1 VSADGMTP
9 WRLVRGTLVI
19 TVAVF
24 LLAPLAVVVII
35 SFSAAPFLQFP
46 PPGFSLRWYDQ
57 LFSTPAWTNALWVSV
72 QLMVPSSIVATVLGT
87 AASYGLVRGR
97 VPGATLITA
106 CLMLPIIVPGMI
118 TAAALFGIYRGLG
131 LNGTLT
137 GLIIGH
143 TVLLIPYVVA
153 TVSSALRVQDVQLE
167 QAAATLGAP
176 PWATFRHVT
185 LPLIMPA
192 VMSALLIAMILSFDE
207 LIVSLFVS
215 SARVRPVAVQMW
227 SNLLGDFDP
236 TIAAIASV
244 CFLFALLVMVADLAL
259 RPGRSL
265 RIG

>member
-1 VSADGMTP
+1 
-9 WRLVRGTLVI
+9 
-19 TVAVF
+19 VAVF

-35 SFSAAPFLQFP
+35 SFSSAPFLQFP
-46 PPGFSLRWYDQ
+46 PPGFSLRWYAV

-72 QLMVPSSIVATVLGT
+72 QLMVPSSILATVLGT
-87 AASYGLVRGR
+87 AASLGLVRGR
-97 VPGATLITA
+97 VPGAAFITA

-131 LNGTLT
+131 LNGTLA

-143 TVLLIPYVVA
+143 TVLNIPYVVA
-153 TVSSALRVQDVQLE
+153 TVSSALRVQDAQLE

-192 VMSALLIAMILSFDE
+192 VLSSLLIAMILSFDE

-244 CFLFALLVMVADLAL
+244 CFLFALLVMAADLAL
-259 RPGRSL
+259 RPGRSP